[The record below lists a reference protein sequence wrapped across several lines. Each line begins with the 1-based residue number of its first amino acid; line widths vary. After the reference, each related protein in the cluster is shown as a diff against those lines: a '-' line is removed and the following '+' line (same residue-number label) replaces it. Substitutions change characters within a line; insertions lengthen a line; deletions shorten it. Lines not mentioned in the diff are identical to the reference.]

1 MRSTSAPADLRD
13 TILDAAERLIARFGY
28 KKMTMDDLA
37 CEAGI
42 GKGTTYLHFPSKAE
56 VVLGTIDRIVERL
69 LEHLRA
75 IAASPVDPATKVRQM
90 LVKRVLFRF
99 DSVKEYSEGLDE
111 LLRALRPAYL
121 LRRGKYLAAEAG
133 VFAQVLAEGRD
144 GGTFACADPAAGAK
158 TLLAATNSLLPYSLS
173 RRELGSRRKVEQQVT
188 LIADLLLGGLL
199 RRT

>member
-1 MRSTSAPADLRD
+1 MRSLSTPVDLRD

-37 CEAGI
+37 REAGI
-42 GKGTTYLHFPSKAE
+42 GKGTTYLQFPSKAE
-56 VVLGTIDRIVERL
+56 VVLGTIDRIVDRL

-75 IAASPVDPATKVRQM
+75 IAASAVESATKVRQM

-121 LRRGKYLAAEAG
+121 LRRERYLAAEAD
-133 VFAQVLAEGRD
+133 VFEGVLAAGRD
-144 GGTFACADPAAGAK
+144 AGTFACADPAAVAK

-173 RRELGSRRKVEQQVT
+173 RRELGSRRKVEEQATQ
-188 LIADLLLGGLL
+188 IADLLLGGLL
-199 RRT
+199 CRK

>member
-1 MRSTSAPADLRD
+1 MRSPSTTIDLRD
-13 TILDAAERLIARFGY
+13 TILNAAERLIARFGY

-37 CEAGI
+37 REAGI

-56 VVLGTIDRIVERL
+56 VVLGTIDRIVDRL

-75 IAASPVDPATKVRQM
+75 IAASTVEPAAKVQQM

-99 DSVKEYSEGLDE
+99 DSVKDYSQGLDE

-121 LRRGKYLAAEAG
+121 LRRERYLAAEAD
-133 VFAQVLAEGRD
+133 VFADVLAAGRD
-144 GGTFACADPAAGAK
+144 AGTFAFADPAAVAR

-173 RRELGSRRKVEQQVT
+173 RRELGSRRKVEDQAT
-188 LIADLLLGGLL
+188 RIAELLLCGLL
-199 RRT
+199 RRN